1 MPRLPL
7 LAALAAGLSAAPA
20 HALTV
25 QALFSDQ
32 TTDQI
37 LFAADLDDDGD
48 ANDAGETFV
57 FFDADNA
64 SGLAA
69 PTGNVFTLTQTIAG
83 DVYFGDGDTDTVYR
97 LRDRNGDDDA
107 QDAGEAQVWF
117 SAANAEGL
125 ALQTPNGV
133 AAGADGAVYVVQ
145 ADTVGNPVGDA
156 VYRTQDLNGDG
167 DADDAGESALWLD
180 LTALSPSSSPFEIRF
195 DGEVA
200 YVIDSNGPDINRI
213 YRAEDVNGNGVI
225 DPDEVTVF
233 IDEADGPI
241 DFGLAADGGALFTI
255 ELLDFAD
262 VLQLFRFEDLNGD
275 GVIDDLDDIQE
286 VWNGE
291 GTDISVAFSL
301 DVEGDRALVTSN
313 GTAAEEDAIYSLFDA
328 NGDGDFLDDGET
340 FLFLSRALNGA
351 LPVRPRSVIFYDSVA
366 PIPLPATLP
375 ILAAAAGVLAWRA
388 RNRPA
393 A

>member
-1 MPRLPL
+1 
-7 LAALAAGLSAAPA
+7 
-20 HALTV
+20 
-25 QALFSDQ
+25 
-32 TTDQI
+32 
-37 LFAADLDDDGD
+37 
-48 ANDAGETFV
+48 
-57 FFDADNA
+57 
-64 SGLAA
+64 
-69 PTGNVFTLTQTIAG
+69 
-83 DVYFGDGDTDTVYR
+83 
-97 LRDRNGDDDA
+97 
-107 QDAGEAQVWF
+107 
-117 SAANAEGL
+117 
-125 ALQTPNGV
+125 
-133 AAGADGAVYVVQ
+133 
-145 ADTVGNPVGDA
+145 
-156 VYRTQDLNGDG
+156 
-167 DADDAGESALWLD
+167 AGESALWLD